1 MASLTH
7 CIKKLIYLLLL
18 VLFLAGCE
26 NVFGEN
32 ETKVTPEDLQ
42 KLTEL
47 ADQGDASSQMTLGAW
62 YFYGRGVP
70 KDYARAHQWLTL
82 SAAEGDSFAQ
92 ALLGRMYARGQGVT
106 QDFQQ
111 AVKWYQLGAVQ
122 GNSLAQ
128 YDLGLSY
135 FTGKGV
141 LQDFVFAH
149 KWLNLAAVQGVKE
162 AINFRD
168 SLARKMT
175 SSQLAEAQN
184 LAREFKSNPDN
195 QLKEAVQEMLQRLKQ
210 GKPLIDNSLKRSK
223 KEKPKK
229 ENP

>member
-1 MASLTH
+1 MASLPY
-7 CIKKLIYLLLL
+7 CMRELPYLLLF
-18 VLFLAGCE
+18 VLFLVGFK

-32 ETKVTPEDLQ
+32 ETKVTSEDLQ

-47 ADQGDASSQMTLGAW
+47 ADQGDARSQMTLGAW

-70 KDYARAHQWLTL
+70 KDYARAHQWLNL
-82 SAAEGDSFAQ
+82 AATEGDSFAQ
-92 ALLGRMYARGQGVT
+92 ALLGRMYARGQGVS

-111 AVKWYQLGAVQ
+111 AVKWYQLGAAQ

-135 FTGKGV
+135 FPGKGV

-149 KWLNLAAVQGVKE
+149 KWLNLAAAQGVKE

-175 SSQLAEAQN
+175 SSQLAEAQK
-184 LAREFKSNPDN
+184 LAREF
-195 QLKEAVQEMLQRLKQ
+195 
-210 GKPLIDNSLKRSK
+210 
-223 KEKPKK
+223 KPKK
-229 ENP
+229 ENPKKGFQ